1 MISIFFDLE
10 TSTTEPIGQILNY
23 SFIATD
29 DKFEIIDECSDSVK
43 ISPLELPVADA
54 ILANRIDVIEH
65 QKHNYLN
72 ETLSMKKIFDFFTKM
87 IGKNKGEKCIVE
99 SILDFEETG
108 IGREIYLDVKF
119 VNPNLYNSTLKTT
132 GGTLLSYKA
141 FKYEGTQQ

>member
-1 MISIFFDLE
+1 MTYEEL
-10 TSTTEPIGQILNY
+10 
-23 SFIATD
+23 
-29 DKFEIIDECSDSVK
+29 KKVK
-43 ISPLELPVADA
+43 VG
-54 ILANRIDVIEH
+54 DVVSL
-65 QKHNYLN
+65 QL
-72 ETLSMKKIFDFFTKM
+72 
-87 IGKNKGEKCIVE
+87 GKNKGEKCIVK